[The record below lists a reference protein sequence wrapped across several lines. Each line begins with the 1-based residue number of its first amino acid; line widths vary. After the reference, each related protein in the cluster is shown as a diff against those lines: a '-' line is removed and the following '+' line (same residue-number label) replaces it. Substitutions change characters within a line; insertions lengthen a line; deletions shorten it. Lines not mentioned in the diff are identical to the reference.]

1 MSTRKKDQAAEAAE
15 TTETVQGTAATK
27 EAAAAAQGA
36 AQETEVQRAKGAE
49 EAAAHGGEE
58 ELHFPS
64 PCVYCGP
71 SVRGVSRQFTTY
83 VGGVPEALKAFVR
96 EHPAAKGLMVSVG
109 RFPAV
114 RANLNKAGSAEAILF
129 KKIKSEL

>member
-1 MSTRKKDQAAEAAE
+1 MSTRKKAQAAEAAE
-15 TTETVQGTAATK
+15 TTETT
-27 EAAAAAQGA
+27 QGA
-36 AQETEVQRAKGAE
+36 PETVQETGAE
-49 EAAAHGGEE
+49 EAQGVEETAKTGSEEQE

-114 RANLNKAGSAEAILF
+114 RASLNKAGSAEAIMY

>member
-1 MSTRKKDQAAEAAE
+1 MSTRKKAQAAEAVE
-15 TTETVQGTAATK
+15 TTETAQETQGAEETAETAQETGAQDDKGTAAT
-27 EAAAAAQGA
+27 
-36 AQETEVQRAKGAE
+36 T
-49 EAAAHGGEE
+49 GGEE
-58 ELHFPS
+58 QEELRFPS

-96 EHPAAKGLMVSVG
+96 EHPAAKGLMVSVA

-114 RANLNKAGSAEAILF
+114 RENLNKPHSAEAIMY

>member
-1 MSTRKKDQAAEAAE
+1 MSTRKKDQAVETAE
-15 TTETVQGTAATK
+15 TTEAAETVQGTA
-27 EAAAAAQGA
+27 ENAQGA
-36 AQETEVQRAKGAE
+36 AQETEAQRAKGAE
-49 EAAAHGGEE
+49 EAAARGGEE